1 MGGVGYVVVLS
12 VLGVLLLLLGSSG
25 GMAGKIQGCSGLILI
40 GMAMVIQVLRHVGN
54 RM

>member
-12 VLGVLLLLLGSSG
+12 VLGGLLLLLGSSG
-25 GMAGKIQGCSGLILI
+25 GMAGTIQGCSGLILI